1 METIYRTTAPLVLA
15 SRSPRRID
23 FLTALGL
30 HFQVIPA
37 DVDESFIEG
46 ETFEEHVLRLS
57 EKKARAV
64 SAQHPEAYIL
74 GADTLVA
81 VEKRL
86 LGKPEDGEDAAR
98 MLRML
103 SGNTHRVISGFSI
116 IRESTGDI
124 YRQCVGTDVTMRT
137 VFPEEIEAYTATQ
150 EPLDKAGAYA
160 IQGMAMTM
168 VTDVQGSYTNVVG
181 LPVPEVM
188 TALME
193 LGAIVVN
200 EQDTMTNE

>member
-1 METIYRTTAPLVLA
+1 MTTIYRTTAPLILA

-30 HFQVIPA
+30 QFRAVPA
-37 DVDESFIEG
+37 DVDESFMEG

-64 SAQHPEAYIL
+64 SADLPDAYVL

-81 VEKRL
+81 VDDRL
-86 LGKPEDGEDAAR
+86 MGKPVDGEDAAR
-98 MLRML
+98 MLRVL
-103 SGNTHRVISGFSI
+103 SGRTHRVISGFSI
-116 IRESTGDI
+116 VRESTGAA
-124 YRQCVGTDVTMRT
+124 YRQCVETDVTMRRIL
-137 VFPEEIEAYTATQ
+137 PEEIEAYTKTQ

-160 IQGMAMTM
+160 VQGMAMTM
-168 VTDVQGSYTNVVG
+168 VTEVRGSYTNVVG

-193 LGAIVVN
+193 LGAVVVN
-200 EQDTMTNE
+200 RQDATHE

>member
-1 METIYRTTAPLVLA
+1 MTTIYRTTAPLMLA

-30 HFQVIPA
+30 QFRVIPA
-37 DVDESFIEG
+37 DVDESFMEG

-57 EKKARAV
+57 VKKARAV
-64 SAQHPEAYIL
+64 SAHHSEEYIL

-81 VEKRL
+81 VENRL
-86 LGKPEDGEDAAR
+86 LGKPEDKEDAAR
-98 MLRML
+98 MLRIL

-124 YRQCVGTDVTMRT
+124 HRQCVETGVTMRNIH
-137 VFPEEIEAYTATQ
+137 PNEIEAYTATK

-168 VTDVQGSYTNVVG
+168 VTEVQGSYTNVVG
-181 LPVPEVM
+181 LPVPEVI

-193 LGAIVVN
+193 LGAVVV
-200 EQDTMTNE
+200 ERQDMTHE

>member
-1 METIYRTTAPLVLA
+1 VTTIYRTTAPLILA

-23 FLTALGL
+23 FLNNLGL
-30 HFQVIPA
+30 QFQVLPA
-37 DVDESFIEG
+37 DVDESFVEG

-64 SAQHPEAYIL
+64 SPRYPEAYVL

-81 VEKRL
+81 VDDQL
-86 LGKPEDGEDAAR
+86 LGKPEDRAHAAR

-103 SGNTHRVISGFSI
+103 SDNTHRVISGFCI
-116 IRESTGDI
+116 VRESTGDI
-124 YRQCVGTDVTMRT
+124 HAQCVETDVTMREIL
-137 VFPEEIEAYTATQ
+137 PEEIEAYTATE

-168 VTDVQGSYTNVVG
+168 VTEVNGSYTNVVG

-188 TALME
+188 TALMS
-193 LGAIVVN
+193 LGAVVVN
-200 EQDTMTNE
+200 TKDTTHE

>member
-1 METIYRTTAPLVLA
+1 VKTIYRTTAPLVLA

-30 HFQVIPA
+30 QFQVLPA
-37 DVDESFIEG
+37 DVDESFMEG

-64 SAQHPEAYIL
+64 SSYHPEAFVL

-81 VEKRL
+81 VGDGL
-86 LGKPEDGEDAAR
+86 LGKPENGEDAAR
-98 MLRML
+98 MLRIL
-103 SGNTHRVISGFSI
+103 SGNTHQVISGFSI
-116 IRESTGDI
+116 IRESTRDM
-124 YRQCVGTDVTMRT
+124 YRRCVRTGVTMRNIL
-137 VFPEEIEAYTATQ
+137 PEEIDAYAATR

-193 LGAIVVN
+193 LGAVVVDN
-200 EQDTMTNE
+200 EDTTHE